1 MSMYKIAVVGDKGSV
16 LGFKAL
22 GVTTFSVTGAESAL
36 AVLKQLVL
44 DNYGVIFITEE
55 LARDLGDVID
65 EMNKRFLPSVVLIP
79 NSKGTLGLGM
89 QKIRKNVEKAIG
101 ADILFKKE
109 G

>member
-1 MSMYKIAVVGDKGSV
+1 MSTYKIAVVGDKDSI

-22 GVTTFSVTGAESAL
+22 GVATFPVTGAEPAMAILKKL
-36 AVLKQLVL
+36 AAES
-44 DNYGVIFITEE
+44 YGVIFITEE
-55 LARDLGDVID
+55 LTRDLGEAVD
-65 EMNKRFLPSVVLIP
+65 ELNKRFLPSVVLIP

-89 QKIRKNVEKAIG
+89 QKIKKNIEKAIG

>member
-1 MSMYKIAVVGDKGSV
+1 MSMYKIAVVGDKDSI

-22 GVTTFSVTGAESAL
+22 GVATFSVTSAESAL
-36 AVLKQLVL
+36 SVLKRLAA

-55 LARDLGDVID
+55 LAHELGDVIA

-79 NSKGTLGLGM
+79 NSKGALGLGM
-89 QKIRKNVEKAIG
+89 QKIKANVEKAIG